1 MKKSYYIKTYALG
14 ILIAISALLF
24 PQESNG
30 QTPPIIWQKVLGGT
44 STDFPGVASESKVVK
59 QTSDGGY
66 LVGGYSSSGV
76 NGDKT
81 APNKGGDDY
90 WVIKLNGAGNKVWD
104 RTYGGT
110 NRDVMTSLTES
121 PGGGFLLAGY
131 SFSTASGD
139 KSQNPF
145 GGADYWIVKI
155 DDNGNKEWDQTIGG
169 TSSEQHVNVIATND
183 GGYLLTGMSASGI
196 GGSKSEVSRGGWDYW
211 VIKLTATGTIQWDRT
226 YGGPSSDL
234 FPVAVQS
241 PDGGYLISGHSSSP
255 AGQDKSQN
263 SFGFDDYWLV
273 KISSTGAKEWDR
285 TYGGSS
291 NDQFP
296 DVAVTSDGGYL
307 IVGDSPS
314 GISGSKTNVKGGW
327 DFWMIKVNAAGALVW
342 DKSIGGNRDERRPR
356 LDRVAANE
364 FIISG
369 LSQSSQNQD
378 KTDINFGSW
387 DYWVVNIDGNA
398 NINWDKTL
406 GASNADY
413 ARGVVP
419 AHGGGYVV
427 HGMSFTGA
435 IGSGNKNE
443 TGRGGWDYWV
453 VQLDGSGC
461 AGETVPPTITC
472 PADLAV
478 TADASCE
485 GTVPD
490 LTAGATVSDNCS
502 VEAAI
507 TVTQSPAVGT
517 VIGVGTTIVT
527 LTATDE
533 AGNTATCTVDVTV
546 EDDSAPQAI
555 CQDIT
560 IQLDAAGN
568 ASITAADIDNGS
580 TDNCGITSLSLD
592 RTTFTCAD
600 VGVHMVTLTATDA
613 AGLTSSCQANVTV
626 EDNVAPVAVCQD
638 ITIQLQDGTANIQ
651 PQDVDG
657 GSSDACGIGNL
668 SLDNSSFT
676 CANVGINVVSL
687 IVTDQNGNVST
698 CSATVTVEDNEPPVI
713 VEPDDIT
720 VLTDAGECGHTFT
733 TALEPI
739 VTDDCGVATITG
751 IRSDGLGLNDP
762 FPVGETTIDWSATDV
777 NGNVS
782 AGESI
787 SFMDQVI
794 SSAGQFSGNETLID
808 FQGLPIGGLDPAHF
822 AAQGVELEL
831 VNGARA
837 IVVRDLSG
845 PPDSRILANSA
856 IDDLVM
862 TFPGGVNRVG
872 FDVNTNPGDD
882 VTIIIKANGQVIGS
896 QFFNTNR
903 NFQFVGLE
911 SSQPFDELI
920 LDVTETVNGNFG
932 LDNLRFEGAGSGQFV
947 SQVIT
952 VEDSEAPTAV
962 CQDLTIELDA
972 AGNASITPQDVDAGS
987 TDNCGIASI
996 SLDNTVFTCADVGPN
1011 TVTLTVTDIHG
1022 NSSTCTATVT
1032 VEDTDAPTINKPL
1045 DQLVPVSDPGVCGA
1059 VVDFGVTAD
1068 DNCGI
1073 ASLDISPASGTVFD
1087 VGTTT
1092 VTITATDVNGNLT
1105 TDSFTVTV
1113 FDSEAPTAVC
1123 QDLTIELDAAGNA
1136 SITPQDIDAGSSDNC
1151 GIASISV
1158 DNTDFTCADVGA
1170 NTVTLTVTDIYGNS
1184 STCTASVTVEDMI
1197 APSINKP
1204 ADQLIPVSD
1213 PGVCGAVVDFDV
1225 TADDNCGIA
1234 SLDISPTS
1242 GTVFDVGTTT
1252 VTITATD
1259 VNGNVTTDS
1268 FTMTVFDSEAPTA
1281 VCQDLTIQLDAA
1293 GNASITPQDVDAGS
1307 TDNCGIA
1314 SISVDIT
1321 DFTCADVGPNAVT
1334 LTLTDIH
1341 GNSSTCT
1348 ATVTV
1353 EDMIAPS
1360 INKPAD
1366 QLIPVSDPGVCGA
1379 VVDFDV
1385 TADDNCGI
1393 ASLDISPASGTV
1405 FDVGTTTVTI
1415 TATDVNGNLT
1425 TDSFTVTVFD
1435 SEAPTAVCQDLTIEL
1450 DAAGSASITPQ
1461 DVDAGS
1467 TDNCGIASISLDN
1480 TDFTCADV
1488 GANTVTLTVIDIHGN
1503 SSTCTATVTVEDT
1516 AAPTINK
1523 PLDQLV
1529 PVSDP
1534 GVCGATVDFIV
1545 TADDNCSI
1553 ASLDISPASGS
1564 VFDVGTTTVTITAT
1578 DVNGNLTTDSFTV
1591 TVFDS
1596 EAPTAVCQDLTIEL
1610 DAAGSASITPQDVD
1624 AGSTDNCG
1632 IASISLDNTDFT
1644 CADVGANAVTLTV
1657 TDIHGNSS
1665 TCTATVTVEDTAAPT
1680 ISKPLDQLVPVT
1692 DPGVCGA
1699 TVDFLVTANDN
1710 CGIASLDISPSS
1722 GTVFDV
1728 GTTTVNITATDFNG
1742 NVTTDSFTV
1751 TVIDSEAPM
1760 AVCQDLTI
1768 ELDAAGSASIT
1779 LQDVDGGSTDNCGI
1793 ASISLDKT
1801 DFSCA
1806 DVGANTVTLTV
1817 VDIYGNSSS
1826 CTSTVTVED
1835 NTPPVVEC
1843 QDITVVLDENGTA
1856 FVPAEDLTARTNLTS
1871 DNWLGFIGIILN
1883 GNFSGGD
1890 VVAIEDIKSNVDAE
1904 NDMITLQ
1911 PNFDPSYPEN
1921 FDNPELQGSTYIETY
1936 GDLAGKAFEFT
1947 GHVVSN
1953 SLAGQYNGF
1962 AFIRLFDA
1970 NFGFLGE
1977 ISSPL
1982 VAGDDFS
1989 VAYDNSMPD
1998 AWIIQY
2004 GFTVQGPSGAFED
2017 EASLGEAVVQGMR
2030 LRLPPYDNCT
2040 IASIESTQTEFDCSH
2055 AGENIVTLTVT
2066 DVNGNATSC
2075 DATVTIVDKTPPVAV
2090 CQDITIQLDASGNA
2104 FITPDDID
2112 NGSSDACGID
2122 FIELDRDAF
2131 GCNNVGQ
2138 NQVTLTVTD
2147 IFGNSSSCTAIVT
2160 VEDVTAPELIAPDPL
2175 VLTGSGLD
2183 CGASLILPTPEV
2195 IESCGLSSAEL
2206 LANGE
2211 TLFDYTFVP
2220 ADGTLEQPR
2229 QLIFGPDGNL
2239 YVGDLTFGPNGQEG
2253 RIMKFDGTTG
2263 ATLLEIGGPSGS
2275 TSLAYPR
2282 GLDFGPDGNLYVSS
2296 SSSGEVLRFDP
2307 NTGALIDT
2315 FVPAGTG
2322 GLTAP
2327 TGLVFGPDGD
2337 LYVVDRVG
2345 SVVRKYDA
2353 TTGAYLGDFVA
2364 PGAGGMVFPIGLTF
2378 GPDGNLYV
2386 ASFFTN
2392 AVHRFDGTTGAFID
2406 QFVPSGSGGLQ
2417 GPEDVEFGPDGD
2429 LYVTSFSTGQL
2440 FKYDGS
2446 TGAFLQDIT
2455 ATGIGL
2461 FFPDGLIFGPDGH
2474 LYASNTGG
2482 DQIVRY
2488 PLGELDLPYGVNDIT
2503 FNVADQS
2510 GNPASI
2516 TYTIEVEDDVP
2527 PVFDPV
2533 SDLLMPTFEKSDGRI
2548 VEYDLPTATDN
2559 CDLAGPPT
2567 LISGIGSGGFF
2578 PIGTTTEVYEVTD
2591 INGNVSTTSFV
2602 VTVTTDLGIVN
2613 FDLVCTDKKDKYA
2626 NEDKDDYGKHKDKDD
2641 KCDGNVIRP
2650 LKDGDVIDAADPA
2663 TSSISIVANVSRK
2676 AGSVAFYLDGELV
2689 RIDNYKDY
2697 SITGN
2702 KKDIYEFNPSLGTH
2716 TLTAIP
2722 YSKKDGE
2729 GDEGIPLTITF
2740 TVINTSAV
2748 TSFNLFE
2755 TDKDGQT
2762 LPMTDGQVIDVAGGY
2777 EFTIEAVT
2785 DPAEVGSVLFLLNG
2799 EKVSIDND
2807 NIYLL
2812 ENPKKGKDD
2821 DDDYG
2826 KHKDKDDKR
2835 EKAKPF
2841 DWAAGDYT
2849 LTAIPFEDEDMC
2861 GTSGTSATITFTIVN
2876 SEAVT
2881 SFAIVDEKKKKKDE
2895 DEVLIPLE
2903 DGDIVDIDD
2912 LRSKYRAIQAFTNPD
2927 EVGSVVFYLDGEEV
2941 DTDYKAPYLTDVF
2954 EKLKCKDSKK
2964 DAAKHKGDKYDL
2976 SCILGEH
2983 TLTAVPYSQK
2993 KGEGVAGTA
3002 LTITFEVVQSTST
3015 REELDSEELADL
3027 QVDAIQSVVY
3037 PNPVVDKVSLS
3048 ILSPMEDGAEL
3059 AVIDLSGKVLHK
3071 QALELRRGNNEVE
3084 LDLVELNVSVGTVL
3098 IKVSTHQQ
3106 GTMTHRLMK
3115 R

>member
-1 MKKSYYIKTYALG
+1 MKKSYYTKTYLLG

-24 PQESNG
+24 PQQSNG
-30 QTPPIIWQKVLGGT
+30 QAPPIIWQRVLGGT
-44 STDFPGVASESKVVK
+44 SSDFPGVGSESKVIRR
-59 QTSDGGY
+59 TSDGGY

-81 APNKGGDDY
+81 APNKGANDY
-90 WVIKLNGAGNKVWD
+90 WVVKLNGAGNKVWD
-104 RTYGGT
+104 RTYGG
-110 NRDVMTSLTES
+110 NNSDVMTSMTES

-131 SFSTASGD
+131 SFSSTSGD
-139 KSQNPF
+139 KSQNSF

-155 DDNGNKEWDQTIGG
+155 DDNGNKEWDRTIGG

-183 GGYLLTGMSASGI
+183 GGYLLTGSSASGI

-211 VIKLTATGTIQWDRT
+211 VVKITAAGMIQWDRT
-226 YGGPSSDL
+226 FGGTSQDWW
-234 FPVAVQS
+234 PVAVQS

-263 SFGFDDYWLV
+263 GFGSDDYWLV
-273 KISSTGAKEWDR
+273 KISSTGAKQWDR
-285 TYGGSS
+285 TYGGTSVE
-291 NDQFP
+291 QYP

-314 GISGSKTNVKGGW
+314 GIGGSKTNVKGGW
-327 DFWMIKVNAAGALVW
+327 DFWMIKINAAGALLW
-342 DKSIGGNRDERRPR
+342 DKSIGGNGAERRPR
-356 LDRVAANE
+356 LDRVASNE

-378 KTDINFGSW
+378 KTDINFGGW

-406 GASNADY
+406 GATSADY

-427 HGMSFTGA
+427 HGMSLTSS

-443 TGRGGWDYWV
+443 TGRGNWDYWV

-478 TADASCE
+478 SADANCE
-485 GTVPD
+485 STLPD
-490 LTAGATVSDNCS
+490 LTIGATVSDNCS
-502 VEAAI
+502 VEADI

-568 ASITAADIDNGS
+568 ASITAADIDDGS
-580 TDNCGITSLSLD
+580 NDNCGITSLSLD
-592 RTTFTCAD
+592 KTAFTCAD
-600 VGVHMVTLTATDA
+600 VGVHAVTLTATDA

-651 PQDVDG
+651 PQDLDG

-676 CANVGINVVSL
+676 CANVGVNVVVL

-751 IRSDGLGLNDP
+751 VRSDGLGLNDP

-777 NGNVS
+777 NGNAS

-787 SFMDQVI
+787 TFMDQVI
-794 SSAGQFSGNETLID
+794 SNTGQFSGNETLID

-862 TFPGGVNRVG
+862 TFPEGVNRVG

-882 VTIIIKANGQVIGS
+882 VNIIIKANGQVIGS

-952 VEDSEAPTAV
+952 VEDNESPTAV
-962 CQDLTIELDA
+962 CQDLTIQLDP
-972 AGNASITPQDVDAGS
+972 AGSASITPQDVDAGS

-996 SLDNTVFTCADVGPN
+996 SLDNTGFTCADVGAN
-1011 TVTLTVTDIHG
+1011 LVTLTVTDIHG

-1032 VEDTDAPTINKPL
+1032 VEDMIAPTITKPL

-1059 VVDFGVTAD
+1059 TVDFSVTAD

-1092 VTITATDVNGNLT
+1092 VTITATDANGNVT

-1113 FDSEAPTAVC
+1113 FDSEAP
-1123 QDLTIELDAAGNA
+1123 
-1136 SITPQDIDAGSSDNC
+1136 
-1151 GIASISV
+1151 
-1158 DNTDFTCADVGA
+1158 
-1170 NTVTLTVTDIYGNS
+1170 
-1184 STCTASVTVEDMI
+1184 M
-1197 APSINKP
+1197 
-1204 ADQLIPVSD
+1204 
-1213 PGVCGAVVDFDV
+1213 
-1225 TADDNCGIA
+1225 
-1234 SLDISPTS
+1234 
-1242 GTVFDVGTTT
+1242 
-1252 VTITATD
+1252 
-1259 VNGNVTTDS
+1259 
-1268 FTMTVFDSEAPTA
+1268 A

-1314 SISVDIT
+1314 IISLDNT
-1321 DFTCADVGPNAVT
+1321 DFTCADVGANLVT
-1334 LTLTDIH
+1334 LTVTDIHGNSSTCTATVTVKDLIAPTINKPLDQLVPVSDPGVCGATVDFSVTADDNCGIASLDISPASGTVFDVGTTTVTITATDANGNVTTDSFTVTVFDSEAPTAVCQDLTIQLDAAGSASITPQDVDNGSTDNCGIASISLDNTGFTCADVGANLVTLTVTDIH

-1353 EDMIAPS
+1353 EDMIAPT
-1360 INKPAD
+1360 INKPLD
-1366 QLIPVSDPGVCGA
+1366 QLVPVSDPGVCGA
-1379 VVDFDV
+1379 TVDFIV

-1467 TDNCGIASISLDN
+1467 TDNCGIGSISLDN
-1480 TDFTCADV
+1480 TDFTCADA
-1488 GANTVTLTVIDIHGN
+1488 GANLVTLTVTDIHGN
-1503 SSTCTATVTVEDT
+1503 SSTCTATVTVVDLI
-1516 AAPTINK
+1516 APTITK

-1545 TADDNCSI
+1545 TADDNCGI
-1553 ASLDISPASGS
+1553 ASLDISPASGT

-1578 DVNGNLTTDSFTV
+1578 DFNGNVTTDSFTV

-1596 EAPTAVCQDLTIEL
+1596 EAPTAVCQDLTIQL
-1610 DAAGSASITPQDVD
+1610 D
-1624 AGSTDNCG
+1624 
-1632 IASISLDNTDFT
+1632 
-1644 CADVGANAVTLTV
+1644 
-1657 TDIHGNSS
+1657 
-1665 TCTATVTVEDTAAPT
+1665 E
-1680 ISKPLDQLVPVT
+1680 
-1692 DPGVCGA
+1692 
-1699 TVDFLVTANDN
+1699 
-1710 CGIASLDISPSS
+1710 
-1722 GTVFDV
+1722 
-1728 GTTTVNITATDFNG
+1728 
-1742 NVTTDSFTV
+1742 
-1751 TVIDSEAPM
+1751 
-1760 AVCQDLTI
+1760 
-1768 ELDAAGSASIT
+1768 AGSASIT

-1793 ASISLDKT
+1793 ASISVDKT
-1801 DFSCA
+1801 DFGCA
-1806 DVGANTVTLTV
+1806 DVGANLVTLTV

-1835 NTPPVVEC
+1835 NTAPVVEC
-1843 QDITVVLDENGTA
+1843 QDITVVLGENGTA

-1890 VVAIEDIKSNVDAE
+1890 VVAIEDIKSNIDAE
-1904 NDMITLQ
+1904 NDIITLQ

-1921 FDNPELQGSTYIETY
+1921 FDNPELQGSTYIETF
-1936 GDLAGKAFEFT
+1936 GDLAGKSFEFT
-1947 GHVVSN
+1947 GHVASN
-1953 SLAGQYNGF
+1953 TLAPQYNGF

-1970 NFGFLGE
+1970 NWGFLGE

-1982 VAGDDFS
+1982 TSGTDFS
-1989 VAYDNSMPD
+1989 VAYDNSEPD

-2004 GFTVQGPSGAFED
+2004 GFTVQGPSGANED

-2040 IASIESTQTEFDCSH
+2040 IATIESTQMEFDCSH
-2055 AGENIVTLTVT
+2055 AGDNIVTLTVT

-2104 FITPDDID
+2104 FITPDDIN

-2138 NQVTLTVTD
+2138 NQVTLTLTD
-2147 IFGNSSSCTAIVT
+2147 IHGNSSSCTALVT
-2160 VEDVTAPELIAPDPL
+2160 VEDITAPELIAPDPL

-2220 ADGTLEQPR
+2220 AGTLQQPR

-2296 SSSGEVLRFDP
+2296 SSSSEVLRFDP
-2307 NTGALIDT
+2307 NTGTLIDA

-2322 GLTAP
+2322 GLAAP

-2461 FFPDGLIFGPDGH
+2461 FFPDGLTFGPDGH

-2503 FNVADQS
+2503 FNVADRS
-2510 GNPASI
+2510 GNTASV
-2516 TYTIEVEDDVP
+2516 TYTVEVEDDIP

-2533 SDLLMPTFEKSDGRI
+2533 SDLLMPTFDKSDGRI

-2559 CDLAGPPT
+2559 CDLAGPPV

-2613 FDLVCTDKKDKYA
+2613 FDLVCADKKDKYA
-2626 NEDKDDYGKHKDKDD
+2626 NEDKGDYGKHKDKDD
-2641 KCDGNVIRP
+2641 KYDKYNKCDGNVIRP
-2650 LKDGDVIDAADPA
+2650 LRDGDIIDAADPA

-2689 RIDNYKDY
+2689 RIDNYKEY

-2702 KKDIYEFNPSLGTH
+2702 KKDIFEFNPTLGTH

-2755 TDKDGQT
+2755 TDKYGQT

-2812 ENPKKGKDD
+2812 ENPKKKKGKDDD

-2964 DAAKHKGDKYDL
+2964 DAAKHKGDKYDI

-3015 REELDSEELADL
+3015 REELDSEELAEL

-3071 QALELRRGNNEVE
+3071 QSLELRRGNNEVE

-3098 IKVSTHQQ
+3098 LKVSTHQQ
-3106 GTMTHRLMK
+3106 GTMIHRLMK

>member
-1 MKKSYYIKTYALG
+1 MKKIYHFTLIILLAMVWSGPVYGQSQKPDSQGKEFWLAFPANFGSATLTLFISGGQATTGTVEVPGLG
-14 ILIAISALLF
+14 FTQTFSVTPGLVTSVTLPANAAIGSINGIENKGIHVTSQEEVTIYGLNRQAFTTDAYLGLPVDILGQEYLTMGYRRGFSGGEYFTIVAPENNTTVTITPKIAASGRPAGVPFSIVLNEGEVYQLKAGGATSTLTGSSIVSDKPVAVFGGNACANVPPNVGACDHLVEQLF
-24 PQESNG
+24 PVDTWGQNFLTVPLKSRNGGDTFIVLASENGTTVQVTGRAPIALNRGELSEFILTSRSSITADKPVLVAQFSNG
-30 QTPPIIWQKVLGGT
+30 QGFDNVNADPFMMLVSPFEQYEASYTVTTPGSGFSRNFINIISPNSGIGSITLNGTAVNPALFLPIPNSSFSGAQIDVSLGTTNLEGSEPFGVFAYGFDNFDSYGYPGGT
-44 STDFPGVASESKVVK
+44 TLAPIALISNLDVTPN
-59 QTSDGGY
+59 
-66 LVGGYSSSGV
+66 
-76 NGDKT
+76 NGDVVQGDECCLT
-81 APNKGGDDY
+81 ARVTDQFGDPLEGIRVDLTVSGANNTSTFGNTDANGEVVLCY
-90 WVIKLNGAGNKVWD
+90 TTVEFGTDNLLVTTGSLSETLSKEIIDRCLNETEPPVIECPDPVVVSAGANCEGMVPD
-104 RTYGGT
+104 
-110 NRDVMTSLTES
+110 
-121 PGGGFLLAGY
+121 LLAG
-131 SFSTASGD
+131 
-139 KSQNPF
+139 
-145 GGADYWIVKI
+145 
-155 DDNGNKEWDQTIGG
+155 
-169 TSSEQHVNVIATND
+169 
-183 GGYLLTGMSASGI
+183 
-196 GGSKSEVSRGGWDYW
+196 
-211 VIKLTATGTIQWDRT
+211 
-226 YGGPSSDL
+226 
-234 FPVAVQS
+234 
-241 PDGGYLISGHSSSP
+241 
-255 AGQDKSQN
+255 
-263 SFGFDDYWLV
+263 LV
-273 KISSTGAKEWDR
+273 
-285 TYGGSS
+285 
-291 NDQFP
+291 
-296 DVAVTSDGGYL
+296 VT
-307 IVGDSPS
+307 
-314 GISGSKTNVKGGW
+314 
-327 DFWMIKVNAAGALVW
+327 
-342 DKSIGGNRDERRPR
+342 
-356 LDRVAANE
+356 
-364 FIISG
+364 
-369 LSQSSQNQD
+369 
-378 KTDINFGSW
+378 
-387 DYWVVNIDGNA
+387 
-398 NINWDKTL
+398 
-406 GASNADY
+406 
-413 ARGVVP
+413 
-419 AHGGGYVV
+419 
-427 HGMSFTGA
+427 
-435 IGSGNKNE
+435 
-443 TGRGGWDYWV
+443 
-453 VQLDGSGC
+453 
-461 AGETVPPTITC
+461 
-472 PADLAV
+472 
-478 TADASCE
+478 
-485 GTVPD
+485 
-490 LTAGATVSDNCS
+490 DNCS
-502 VEAAI
+502 DPGDIAL
-507 TVTQSPAVGT
+507 TQTPAVGT
-517 VIGVGTTIVT
+517 V
-527 LTATDE
+527 
-533 AGNTATCTVDVTV
+533 
-546 EDDSAPQAI
+546 
-555 CQDIT
+555 
-560 IQLDAAGN
+560 
-568 ASITAADIDNGS
+568 
-580 TDNCGITSLSLD
+580 
-592 RTTFTCAD
+592 
-600 VGVHMVTLTATDA
+600 
-613 AGLTSSCQANVTV
+613 
-626 EDNVAPVAVCQD
+626 
-638 ITIQLQDGTANIQ
+638 
-651 PQDVDG
+651 
-657 GSSDACGIGNL
+657 
-668 SLDNSSFT
+668 
-676 CANVGINVVSL
+676 
-687 IVTDQNGNVST
+687 
-698 CSATVTVEDNEPPVI
+698 
-713 VEPDDIT
+713 
-720 VLTDAGECGHTFT
+720 
-733 TALEPI
+733 
-739 VTDDCGVATITG
+739 
-751 IRSDGLGLNDP
+751 
-762 FPVGETTIDWSATDV
+762 
-777 NGNVS
+777 
-782 AGESI
+782 
-787 SFMDQVI
+787 
-794 SSAGQFSGNETLID
+794 FSGS
-808 FQGLPIGGLDPAHF
+808 
-822 AAQGVELEL
+822 V
-831 VNGARA
+831 
-837 IVVRDLSG
+837 
-845 PPDSRILANSA
+845 
-856 IDDLVM
+856 
-862 TFPGGVNRVG
+862 
-872 FDVNTNPGDD
+872 
-882 VTIIIKANGQVIGS
+882 
-896 QFFNTNR
+896 
-903 NFQFVGLE
+903 
-911 SSQPFDELI
+911 
-920 LDVTETVNGNFG
+920 
-932 LDNLRFEGAGSGQFV
+932 
-947 SQVIT
+947 
-952 VEDSEAPTAV
+952 
-962 CQDLTIELDA
+962 
-972 AGNASITPQDVDAGS
+972 
-987 TDNCGIASI
+987 
-996 SLDNTVFTCADVGPN
+996 
-1011 TVTLTVTDIHG
+1011 
-1022 NSSTCTATVT
+1022 
-1032 VEDTDAPTINKPL
+1032 
-1045 DQLVPVSDPGVCGA
+1045 
-1059 VVDFGVTAD
+1059 
-1068 DNCGI
+1068 
-1073 ASLDISPASGTVFD
+1073 
-1087 VGTTT
+1087 T
-1092 VTITATDVNGNLT
+1092 VTITATDEEGNSDTCVVDVSAEDTTPPELICPGDLTVSQDPTLCDGIVPDIASLATATDNCSAVVISQSPAIGSLIPLGVTVVTITAIDDAGLQSVCNVNLT
-1105 TDSFTVTV
+1105 VVDDTPPALTCPTDAVPVPVDANCEGFAPSVINLVTADDCSA
-1113 FDSEAPTAVC
+1113 F
-1123 QDLTIELDAAGNA
+1123 GA
-1136 SITPQDIDAGSSDNC
+1136 SQDIPPGTPLALGQHT
-1151 GIASISV
+1151 IIV
-1158 DNTDFTCADVGA
+1158 
-1170 NTVTLTVTDIYGNS
+1170 TVTDIQGLS
-1184 STCTASVTVEDMI
+1184 SECAVLVDVFDDVPPTI
-1197 APSINKP
+1197 
-1204 ADQLIPVSD
+1204 DQLPDETVSTD
-1213 PGVCGAVVDFDV
+1213 DGVCGAVYEYDVSVGSGGGILDQATPTITLNGQGGFTNMNVAYNPNLDLYYFSRGGNSSLPIETFDGQGNLLLRTPNSGHDWRGMWWNPIDNQLEGNPCSSCPSNGIRRQDLDANGYALGTGTNILPVGQPDFQSKGDYDYDANEIIYYNQGV
-1225 TADDNCGIA
+1225 IHRYSHVNGAALGSYSLSLPVPQGDIQPYFVGYTGIPGQEVVIYDQAQEHVLFFNKADGSYQGRSVLPANAAQINPFWGIGYTNGQIFIATGSGNQAFGYQVIGGGGVVGDNCPVTLTQTEG
-1234 SLDISPTS
+1234 LPS
-1242 GTVFDVGTTT
+1242 GAVFPVGTTT
-1252 VTITATD
+1252 NTFVAEDPSGNTATMSF
-1259 VNGNVTTDS
+1259 NVTVID
-1268 FTMTVFDSEAPTA
+1268 DEAPQVTS
-1281 VCQDLTIQLDAA
+1281 Q
-1293 GNASITPQDVDAGS
+1293 
-1307 TDNCGIA
+1307 
-1314 SISVDIT
+1314 DIT
-1321 DFTCADVGPNAVT
+1321 VT
-1334 LTLTDIH
+1334 LT
-1341 GNSSTCT
+1341 
-1348 ATVTV
+1348 
-1353 EDMIAPS
+1353 
-1360 INKPAD
+1360 
-1366 QLIPVSDPGVCGA
+1366 
-1379 VVDFDV
+1379 
-1385 TADDNCGI
+1385 
-1393 ASLDISPASGTV
+1393 ASGTV
-1405 FDVGTTTVTI
+1405 TI
-1415 TATDVNGNLT
+1415 
-1425 TDSFTVTVFD
+1425 
-1435 SEAPTAVCQDLTIEL
+1435 
-1450 DAAGSASITPQ
+1450 AAQ
-1461 DVDAGS
+1461 DVLDTGS
-1467 TDNCGIASISLDN
+1467 
-1480 TDFTCADV
+1480 
-1488 GANTVTLTVIDIHGN
+1488 
-1503 SSTCTATVTVEDT
+1503 
-1516 AAPTINK
+1516 
-1523 PLDQLV
+1523 
-1529 PVSDP
+1529 
-1534 GVCGATVDFIV
+1534 
-1545 TADDNCSI
+1545 DNCSPITYSLDRDTFDGQDAVNSPVTVQLTGTDPSNNATTVPALVTVLDPVPEVITQDITVYLDGSGQVEI
-1553 ASLDISPASGS
+1553 APEDVDNGSNSVVGIAELSLDI
-1564 VFDVGTTTVTITAT
+1564 TTFSCANIGVNTVVLTAT
-1578 DVNGNLTTDSFTV
+1578 STLGN
-1591 TVFDS
+1591 
-1596 EAPTAVCQDLTIEL
+1596 
-1610 DAAGSASITPQDVD
+1610 SAS
-1624 AGSTDNCG
+1624 
-1632 IASISLDNTDFT
+1632 
-1644 CADVGANAVTLTV
+1644 
-1657 TDIHGNSS
+1657 
-1665 TCTATVTVEDTAAPT
+1665 AP
-1680 ISKPLDQLVPVT
+1680 
-1692 DPGVCGA
+1692 A
-1699 TVDFLVTANDN
+1699 E
-1710 CGIASLDISPSS
+1710 
-1722 GTVFDV
+1722 
-1728 GTTTVNITATDFNG
+1728 
-1742 NVTTDSFTV
+1742 V
-1751 TVIDSEAPM
+1751 TVIDDQAPEIFPPGSFTETGSGPDCGINIVLPNPDIVENCAVTELSVYVNGDEAFDYVFVP
-1760 AVCQDLTI
+1760 QDGNI
-1768 ELDAAGSASIT
+1768 EQPRQVIFGPDGHLYVSNLVVVGPGDFEGQVLKYDGVTGDFIMEIGGPSGSTSIAFPRGIDFGPDGNLYVASQNSGEVLRLDPNTGGLIDIFVPAGTGGLGQPTGIVFGPDGHLYVADRTSASVRKFDGNTGASQGEFVTGGSGGLAFPIGIT
-1779 LQDVDGGSTDNCGI
+1779 FGPDGNFYSTSLASNSINRYDGGSGAFIDEFVPSGSQGLDLPEDLEFGPDGNLYVSSFNGLVSKYDGQSGAFLEDISATGIDLPNAEGLTFGPDGHLYVSNLGRGQIVRYPLGPIHIPFGTNDITINATDNSGNG
-1793 ASISLDKT
+1793 ASANYTI
-1801 DFSCA
+1801 
-1806 DVGANTVTLTV
+1806 DVIDDL
-1817 VDIYGNSSS
+1817 
-1826 CTSTVTVED
+1826 
-1835 NTPPVVEC
+1835 PPVVEC

-2461 FFPDGLIFGPDGH
+2461 FFPDGLTFGPDGH

-2821 DDDYG
+2821 DDDDDYG
-2826 KHKDKDDKR
+2826 KHKDDKR

-3015 REELDSEELADL
+3015 REELDSEELAEL

-3115 R
+3115 Q